1 MINFQTDK
9 FGILDPLVKA
19 RILVHTDIGNETDDQ
34 QSVVRLLTQSNEI
47 DIEGLITC
55 TSMWQRNI
63 LRRDLIEEI
72 IKVYSGEPR
81 NNLMTHT
88 GDREV

>member
-34 QSVVRLLTQSNEI
+34 QSVVRLLT
-47 DIEGLITC
+47 
-55 TSMWQRNI
+55 
-63 LRRDLIEEI
+63 
-72 IKVYSGEPR
+72 
-81 NNLMTHT
+81 
-88 GDREV
+88 